1 MAADMSEQM
10 SADVIVVGGG
20 VFGCLSA
27 IEIAKKGLSV
37 KLLEK
42 NADLMLAA
50 TLNNQNRL
58 HLGYHY
64 PRDVET
70 AVQCQRGFKDFYRK
84 YKNCILDGFD
94 NAYFVS
100 AENSKVNFAAY
111 AEFCERASLPF
122 RKLDLSEFGE
132 PVRNVEGGILTDEV
146 IYDSKLLR
154 AEVLHELLQND
165 VEVRCGLNAY
175 GIKETS
181 TGFEVDCGTERLSAR
196 AIVNCTYANFNSFNK
211 ALGLPVRKLQYEL
224 TVVPVIRWR
233 RGKPPIG
240 VTVMD
245 GAFFTVLPFGKS
257 GNYLLYHVKHT
268 VCEAVVGET
277 YPQEWSQPKSIVDE
291 IEARRIFGDMVDAS
305 SYWLPSIRD
314 ADFVDH
320 LATVRVVFAN
330 SDDTDRRPSLIEKQQ
345 TAAPFYSIFSGKID
359 HSIWVSRDVADDV
372 CKLIS

>member
-1 MAADMSEQM
+1 MSEQV
-10 SADVIVVGGG
+10 SADVIVIGGG

-27 IEIAKKGLSV
+27 IELAKKGLSV
-37 KLLEK
+37 KLVEK

-70 AVQCQRGFKDFYRK
+70 AIQCQRGFYDFYRK
-84 YKNCILDGFD
+84 YQNCILGGFD

-100 AENSKVNFAAY
+100 AQDSKVDFAGY
-111 AEFCERASLPF
+111 SDFCRRASLPF
-122 RKLDLSEFGE
+122 RELNLSEFDE
-132 PVRNVEGGILTDEV
+132 VVENVEGGILTDEV

-154 AEVLHELLQND
+154 AEVMQELLQND
-165 VEVRCGLNAY
+165 VDVKCELNAET
-175 GIKETS
+175 IQETS
-181 TGFEVDCGTERLSAR
+181 YGFEVDCGSERLRAR

-211 ALGLPVRKLQYEL
+211 GLGLPARKLQYEL
-224 TVVPVIRWR
+224 TVVPVVRWR
-233 RGKPPIG
+233 EGKPPIG

-268 VCEAVVGET
+268 VHQTVVGET
-277 YPQEWSQPKSIVDE
+277 YPEPWSQPKSVVDE
-291 IEARRIFGDMVDAS
+291 ADARRILGEMVEAS
-305 SYWLPSIRD
+305 SVWLPSIRE
-314 ADFVDH
+314 ADFVDY
-320 LATVRVVFAN
+320 LSTVRVVFAN

-359 HSIWVSRDVADDV
+359 HSIWVSRDVAEDV
-372 CKLIS
+372 YASLS